1 MGFWKFPP
9 FLVLSILVLNQAGM
23 LQAAPFRWALENG
36 FDPATLT
43 NKEMRLL
50 LAAMM
55 NDYEQ
60 MKACELKQET
70 EGFSITA
77 QKRSCNTATCVTHK
91 MAGWLSRSESVVKNN
106 FTPTNVGSK
115 AFGWHRSD
123 PQA

>member
-9 FLVLSILVLNQAGM
+9 FLVLSIPVLNQAGM

-43 NKEMRLL
+43 SKEMCLL

-55 NDYEQ
+55 NDYVQ
-60 MKACELKQET
+60 MKARELKQEQ

-77 QKRSCNTATCVTHK
+77 QKRSCNTATYVTHK
-91 MAGWLSRSESVVKNN
+91 TGWLSRSGGVVKSN
-106 FTPTNVGSK
+106 FVPTNVGSE
-115 AFGWHRSD
+115 AFGRRRSD
-123 PQA
+123 LQA

>member
-43 NKEMRLL
+43 SKEMCLL

-55 NDYEQ
+55 NDYVQ
-60 MKACELKQET
+60 MKAHELKQET
-70 EGFSITA
+70 GGL
-77 QKRSCNTATCVTHK
+77 QKPFPSPTPLCT
-91 MAGWLSRSESVVKNN
+91 LSLEL
-106 FTPTNVGSK
+106 TPAPDLAVPVQR
-115 AFGWHRSD
+115 HVLHLYL
-123 PQA
+123 P